1 MLGGQNLFNQI
12 KGNIMTAIEKNP
24 TIIFYRTSNNAQ
36 ESLAYQQPLL
46 EKFKNHPNIEV
57 IDYPSDDNF
66 KTFDIFPIIREQGSR
81 FIVITQ
87 SPITKEDFDYEFEH
101 YKFFDIYEELGRVEL
116 YHMSSYGKLYKQVAD
131 IENI

>member
-1 MLGGQNLFNQI
+1 MTI
-12 KGNIMTAIEKNP
+12 KEKNP

-57 IDYPSDDNF
+57 IDYRSDDNF
-66 KTFDIFPIIREQGSR
+66 MTFDLFPVIRKQMSR

-87 SPITKEDFDYEFEH
+87 SPLSKQEFDDEFEQ
-101 YKFFDIYEELGRVEL
+101 YKFLDIYEKLGRVEL
-116 YHMSSYGKLYKQVAD
+116 YYMNPYGKLYKQV
-131 IENI
+131 ENIEDIL